1 MITLLLV
8 LSEYTLFGERR
19 PTQGKKKKKKSIVT
33 PDFTRWW
40 IRKTVRFP
48 ASFACSLTLGV
59 SIYISLVPI
68 LLSDS
73 IFSLD
78 FSLSIHLSLC
88 LFIYQTTY
96 PFIYQLISLFNYR
109 LPTYL
114 FICRTNYLLSLTDV
128 HLKLRRPSKG
138 AATVRAKDGTSA
150 NGPLRPSLI
159 HSVMTSYRASVA
171 RCWRRNETLRR
182 SPILTTIYIFPR
194 SQGFVPR
201 QI

>member
-1 MITLLLV
+1 M
-8 LSEYTLFGERR
+8 
-19 PTQGKKKKKKSIVT
+19 T

-73 IFSLD
+73 IFFLD
-78 FSLSIHLSLC
+78 FLPICTPLSLFIYLSNYLSIHLSINL
-88 LFIYQTTY
+88 
-96 PFIYQLISLFNYR
+96 SLFNYR

-114 FICRTNYLLSLTDV
+114 FICRTNYLLSLSDV
-128 HLKLRRPSKG
+128 HLKLRPPSKG
-138 AATVRAKDGTSA
+138 AATGRAKDGTSA